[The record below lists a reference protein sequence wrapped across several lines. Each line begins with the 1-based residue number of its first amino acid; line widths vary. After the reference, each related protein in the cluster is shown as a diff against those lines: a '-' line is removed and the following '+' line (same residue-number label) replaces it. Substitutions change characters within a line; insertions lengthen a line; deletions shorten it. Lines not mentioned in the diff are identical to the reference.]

1 MLPLVW
7 LVVKVEAAA
16 EAPQPLPALLL
27 LLLLLFLVLPAAVM
41 VAPVSRLAV
50 CWARQEK
57 CSGHE
62 A

>member
-7 LVVKVEAAA
+7 LVVKVEAA
-16 EAPQPLPALLL
+16 APQPLPALLL

-50 CWARQEK
+50 CWA
-57 CSGHE
+57 
-62 A
+62 